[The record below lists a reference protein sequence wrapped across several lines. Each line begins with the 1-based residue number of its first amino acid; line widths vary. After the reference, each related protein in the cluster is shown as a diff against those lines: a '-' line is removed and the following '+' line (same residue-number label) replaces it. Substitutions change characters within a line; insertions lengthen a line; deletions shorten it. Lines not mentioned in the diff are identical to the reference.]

1 MSKSVPNRSRLKRIP
16 ERASYNPDDVHAI
29 LDAAPVCHVG
39 FQVGGQPFV
48 IPTIHARMGDEVLIH
63 GAKASRLLKHAATG
77 APLSIAVTML
87 DAIVLA
93 RSVFH
98 HSMNYRSAVIFGR
111 GRLLE
116 DPEEKMAGLLAISEH
131 LIKGRWDDA
140 RAPSKKELN
149 ATSVIAVS
157 IDEATC
163 KSRSGPPGDEE
174 EDYALPVW
182 AGLLPLRQEWGPLE
196 ADPGRHADV
205 DIPDYLESFA

>member
-1 MSKSVPNRSRLKRIP
+1 MPDRSRLKRIP
-16 ERASYNPDDVHAI
+16 DRASYEPADVHAI
-29 LDAAPVCHVG
+29 LDEAPICHVG
-39 FQVGGQPFV
+39 FQVGSQPFV
-48 IPTIHARMGDEVLIH
+48 IPTIHARMGNEVILH

-77 APLSIAVTML
+77 APLTIAVTLL
-87 DAIVLA
+87 DALVLA

-98 HSMNYRSAVIFGR
+98 HSMNYRSAVIFGT

-116 DPEEKMAGLLAISEH
+116 GDEKMEGMRAVSEH
-131 LIKGRWDDA
+131 LLAGRWDDA
-140 RAPSKKELN
+140 RGPSKKEFN

-182 AGLLPLRQEWGPLE
+182 AGLLPLQQVWGPPE

-205 DIPDYLESFA
+205 DLPDYLKDHA